1 MDIQLLYKVVLPT
14 LARSGVAFIGI
25 STLDDPFSFWS
36 QMIDLKDDDG
46 KGVFKTIRYSLVCED
61 CIKAGLE
68 TSCKHKMGDL
78 PYWQDETQHNKLE
91 KIMQDKSEA
100 FLTETKGFLSNPNIK
115 PAFDVK
121 MVQHWMN
128 RPQVQKIKTRAA
140 FFVSVD
146 PAAGGNLSDY
156 AIVTCCYFNGRTVVR
171 IQAHPHPLSTPT
183 HSPQTHGVSPHTSKT
198 SLSTASILVPQTLS
212 ARLFLSARV

>member
-36 QMIDLKDDDG
+36 QMIELADDDG
-46 KGVFKTIRYSLVCED
+46 KPVFKTIRYSLVCED
-61 CIKAGLE
+61 CIKKGLE
-68 TSCKHKMGDL
+68 TTCKHKMGDL

-100 FLTETKGFLSNPNIK
+100 FLTETKGFMSNPNIK
-115 PAFDVK
+115 PAFESK
-121 MVQHWMN
+121 LVQAWM
-128 RPQVQKIKTRAA
+128 KKEYIGSIKTRASV
-140 FFVSVD
+140 FVSVD

-156 AIVTCCYFNGRTVVR
+156 AIVTCCYFNGKIVV
-171 IQAHPHPLSTPT
+171 
-183 HSPQTHGVSPHTSKT
+183 
-198 SLSTASILVPQTLS
+198 SILVPLLHLQVPLHFLQTHEVSLS
-212 ARLFLSARV
+212 T